1 MGNRDAELI
10 GKILSLKK
18 RRNAV
23 ILAHN
28 YQLGEVQDI
37 ADFVGDSL
45 ELSQKAAKTNA
56 DMIVFCGVHF
66 MAETASILCP
76 NKIVLL
82 PDINA
87 GCPMADMVNAE
98 RLKERKRELPNATVV
113 CYINSSAEVKAESDV
128 CCTSA
133 NAVKVVESL
142 GGKEILFVPDQYLG
156 HYISTKTG
164 KKMILWPGFCPTHL
178 RIRPEDITRL
188 KQEYPQAKVV
198 VHPECR
204 PEVINLADEV
214 LSTGGIS
221 RYARQ
226 EDITQMIVGTE
237 IGIIHRLRKENPS
250 KRFVPASE
258 QAICPRMKLIT
269 LEKILWSLEEMAPQ
283 VKVPEEIRLKARL
296 AVDKMLEIGRA
307 GPEKDVSILH
317 ACPRH

>member
-1 MGNRDAELI
+1 VIRNRDAELI
-10 GKILSLKK
+10 KKIISLKK

-23 ILAHN
+23 FLAHN

-45 ELSQKAAKTNA
+45 ELSQKAAKTDA
-56 DMIVFCGVHF
+56 GVIVFCGVHF

-76 NKIVLL
+76 DKIVLL
-82 PDINA
+82 PDISA
-87 GCPMADMVNAE
+87 GCPMADMVTAKG
-98 RLKERKRELPNATVV
+98 LKEKKQEFPNATVV

-133 NAVKVVESL
+133 NAVKVIESL
-142 GGKEILFVPDQYLG
+142 DRKEILFVPDQYLG

-164 KKMILWPGFCPTHL
+164 KKMMLWPGFCPTHL
-178 RIRPEDITRL
+178 RIRLEDIARL
-188 KQEYPQAKVV
+188 RQEYPQAKVV

-204 PEVINLADEV
+204 PKVINLADEV
-214 LSTGGIS
+214 LSTGGIC
-221 RYARQ
+221 RYARR

-237 IGIIHRLRKENPS
+237 IGIIHRLRKENPG

-283 VKVPEEIRLKARL
+283 VKVPEEIRLKAKL

-307 GPEKDVSILH
+307 D
-317 ACPRH
+317 